1 MNKYFVSGNIG
12 QDAEQKTIAG
22 HCYASFSIAVTEKV
36 KGEDKTMWVR
46 VMKIDQEG
54 KLTPY
59 LTKGKRI
66 CVIGKPVFNA
76 YKNKSGEAAIDVTV
90 WANELEFFGSNKEN
104 EQKQTPSGINNFPP
118 QSADDDNL
126 PF

>member
-12 QDAEQKTIAG
+12 QDAEQKSIG
-22 HCYASFSIAVTEKV
+22 GNCYASFSIAVTEKV
-36 KGEDKTMWVR
+36 KGENKTTWVR
-46 VMKIDQEG
+46 VMKMDQEG

-66 CVIGKPVFNA
+66 CVIGKPSFSA
-76 YKNKSGEAAIDVTV
+76 YKTKSGEAATDITV
-90 WANELEFFGSNKEN
+90 WANELEFYETNKEA
-104 EQKQTPSGINNFPP
+104 EQKTRSSGLGNFPP
-118 QSADDDNL
+118 QTDDDDQL